1 MIEYVLGVPA
11 TGKPLHLSSKL
22 FAFFFLVAGAQSLFV
37 YFHVSNYFR
46 KFPHPMVVKVIPSG
60 EEILHSGLL
69 QVLVV
74 LHRIFWKQKEPHTAL
89 TEFIQ

>member
-1 MIEYVLGVPA
+1 
-11 TGKPLHLSSKL
+11 
-22 FAFFFLVAGAQSLFV
+22 
-37 YFHVSNYFR
+37 
-46 KFPHPMVVKVIPSG
+46 MVVKIIHSG

-74 LHRIFWKQKEPHTAL
+74 LHRIFWKQKQPHTAL

>member
-1 MIEYVLGVPA
+1 MCWVPA
-11 TGKPLHLSSKL
+11 TGKPLHLSVKL

-37 YFHVSNYFR
+37 NLHVSNYFR
-46 KFPHPMVVKVIPSG
+46 KFPHPTVVKIIHSG
-60 EEILHSGLL
+60 EEILHNGPL

-89 TEFIQ
+89 TEFMQ